1 MPSSDS
7 FGTRRSLYTYI
18 DRRNPPELLTQFDFP
33 NPDTESGKRYETTV
47 PQQALFLMN
56 SPLVVE
62 TARKLTHRPEF
73 AALDTDTNRVTSLY
87 LAIFQRPP
95 TEEEVA
101 LGVRYVRGNPAGK
114 ALDVPEPVAQKT
126 AREKSIEDRKARQ
139 AALNPK
145 IKYAA
150 DQRPIGSNIMPAGPV
165 DAWTKLAH
173 ALFQTN
179 EAMFVN

>member
-1 MPSSDS
+1 MSDG
-7 FGTRRSLYTYI
+7 FGKRRALYFLI

-33 NPDTESGKRYETTV
+33 NPDTPTGQRFDTTV

-73 AALDTDTNRVTSLY
+73 TAFSRDEERVASLY

-95 TEEEVA
+95 TEREIA
-101 LGVRYVRGNPAGK
+101 LGVGYVRANPSGAG
-114 ALDVPEPVAQKT
+114 LEPPPEPPAMKN
-126 AREKSIEDRKARQ
+126 AREKQREQRLAQR
-139 AALNPK
+139 AALAGK
-145 IKYAA
+145 LGV
-150 DQRPIGSNIMPAGPV
+150 DQRPIGSNIENGGPL

-179 EAMFVN
+179 EAMFTN

>member
-1 MPSSDS
+1 
-7 FGTRRSLYTYI
+7 
-18 DRRNPPELLTQFDFP
+18 PELLTQFDFP
-33 NPDTESGKRYETTV
+33 NPDTASGKRYQTTV

-73 AALDTDTNRVTSLY
+73 AALQSDRDRVESLY
-87 LAIFQRPP
+87 LAISQRPP
-95 TEEEVA
+95 GAREVE
-101 LGVRYVRGNPAGK
+101 LGLGYVRANPAGR
-114 ALDVPEPVAQKT
+114 ALEVPEPPAMKT
-126 AREKSIEDRKARQ
+126 AREKAQEARRARQ
-139 AALNPK
+139 AAARPNAR
-145 IKYAA
+145 YAA
-150 DQRPIGSNIMPAGPV
+150 DQRPVGSSITPAGPE

>member
-1 MPSSDS
+1 
-7 FGTRRSLYTYI
+7 
-18 DRRNPPELLTQFDFP
+18 
-33 NPDTESGKRYETTV
+33 
-47 PQQALFLMN
+47 MN
-56 SPLVVE
+56 SPLVIE

-73 AALDTDTNRVTSLY
+73 AALNTDANRVTSLY

-95 TEEEVA
+95 TDQEVD
-101 LGVRYVRGNPAGK
+101 LGLRYVRANPAGK

-126 AREKSIEDRKARQ
+126 AREKAIENRKARA
-139 AALNPK
+139 AALGGGK
-145 IKYAA
+145 GKYAA
-150 DQRPIGSNIMPAGPV
+150 DQRPIGSNIIPAGPE